1 MGLAHYK
8 IILAYNGSDFA
19 GFQRQAEARTVQ
31 AEFEAALKKIGW
43 LGTHILSAGRTD
55 AGVHARGQVVS
66 FQLDWRHTTED
77 LGNALNY
84 YLPRDMAVNAVSQ
97 VAAGFHPRYD
107 ARSRRYRYRIFCQ
120 PVRDPLREDF
130 AWRVWPPVQVERM
143 KWAAAFLV
151 GVHDFR
157 AFGSPMTENGVTVRE
172 VFRAEWTHVGDEC
185 QFDITANAYLY
196 HMVRR
201 ITFALV
207 KIGQGEAE
215 TRLIPESL
223 ASGELR
229 LTGLAPA
236 AGLVLQ
242 EVVYK

>member
-8 IILAYNGSDFA
+8 IILAYNGSAFA
-19 GFQRQAEARTVQ
+19 GFQRQAEERTVQ
-31 AEFEAALKKIGW
+31 AEFEAALRKIGW
-43 LGTHILSAGRTD
+43 EGTHILGAGRTD
-55 AGVHARGQVVS
+55 AGVHAKGQVVS
-66 FQLDWRHTTED
+66 FQLDWGHTTED

-84 YLPRDMAVNAVSQ
+84 YLPRDMAVNAVSE
-97 VAAGFHPRYD
+97 VGADFHPRYD
-107 ARSRRYRYRIFCQ
+107 AKSRCYRYRIFCQ

-130 AWRVWPPVQVERM
+130 AWRVWPPVQLEWM
-143 KWAAAFLV
+143 NQAAAHLV

-157 AFGSPMTENGVTVRE
+157 AFGSPMTEDGVTVRE
-172 VFRAEWTHVGDEC
+172 VFNAEWTGAGDEC

-207 KIGQGEAE
+207 MIGQVEAE
-215 TRLIPESL
+215 QSLIIESL
-223 ASGELR
+223 TSGVLP

-242 EVVYK
+242 EVVY